1 MFTSRIHS
9 KSYAYNLN
17 FYSGLLIAIL
27 ILMAACTVYDISCDA
42 FNCKYSI
49 THSSMNWSVALY
61 SFLNSILDQKRQPL
75 LMFSIYTNG
84 KKIFACENAQSPNVI
99 QCLHGIRSLATM
111 WVIAGHTF
119 VISIIL
125 PSRDFAEFIEVI
137 INYCYDY
144 FLVSGIYS
152 KKNTEKKL

>member
-1 MFTSRIHS
+1 
-9 KSYAYNLN
+9 
-17 FYSGLLIAIL
+17 
-27 ILMAACTVYDISCDA
+27 
-42 FNCKYSI
+42 
-49 THSSMNWSVALY
+49 MNWSVALY
-61 SFLNSILDQKRQPL
+61 SFFNSILDQKRQPL

-152 KKNTEKKL
+152 KKKTPKKNSKSIFHLCSLCLLFVVHTHTNINGKF